1 MVTDVQLIKQFLA
14 AYQSLDHNAM
24 AACYGESA
32 QFSDIAFRLQG
43 RKQIHAMWHMICVN
57 GIEVEVTDVKEHAGE
72 VHARIVDT
80 YVFSDTGR
88 PVVNSILCRFQCRD
102 GLILQ
107 QIDECDPLLWARQ
120 AFGGVKGEVAGRVGL
135 LRRSAASK
143 KLQRFINTHS
153 KYA

>member
-1 MVTDVQLIKQFLA
+1 MATDIQLIKQFLD

-43 RKQIHAMWHMICVN
+43 RKPIHAMWHMICAN
-57 GIEVEVTDVKEHAGE
+57 GIEVEVQDVKEHAGE

-88 PVVNSILCRFQCRD
+88 PVVNPILCRFQCRD

-107 QIDECDPLLWARQ
+107 QIDECDALLWARQ
-120 AFGGVKGEVAGRVGL
+120 AFGGIKGEVVGRAGIM
-135 LRRSAASK
+135 RRSAARR
-143 KLQRFINTHS
+143 KLQRFIAKHPEYS
-153 KYA
+153 